1 MTIRDAIIIVIAV
14 IIIGAFVWFLSFVI
28 SL

>member
-1 MTIRDAIIIVIAV
+1 MIRDAIIIVLAV
-14 IIIGAFVWFLSFVI
+14 IIVGAFVWFLSFVI